1 MKSPARSS
9 SSLPGPTITFSGR
22 DPSCSNLKLEIKIC
36 FHSTIKDMLVQRGLK
51 QLACTISQSA
61 HPMAGRLKHLLP
73 NWAQVTQDQWVLNTV
88 QGYSIDFMGVPIQ
101 ETRPRMGISSVS
113 EQSLIQ
119 EEIQKMLLK
128 GAIIELSQTE
138 AAQGFFSSLF
148 LVPKKDGG
156 MRPVIN
162 LKQLNKFIPP
172 HHFEFKME
180 GMHTVKD
187 LLKKGDWLTKVDLRD
202 AYFTIPIHKKD
213 RLFLRFSAQNRH
225 YQFTCLP
232 FGLSCA
238 PWVFTKTHKPALTLL
253 RELGV
258 RLVAYIDNILVMHG
272 GDRATGKRPHPG
284 PDPSSVKPG
293 LHCPSRENGPNSIS
307 GNRVPGSTSQFQDHG
322 FATPRSKDKEVTPR
336 NNKAPEN

>member
-172 HHFEFKME
+172 HQLRIQDGGNAYRE
-180 GMHTVKD
+180 GSVEE
-187 LLKKGDWLTKVDLRD
+187 G
-202 AYFTIPIHKKD
+202 
-213 RLFLRFSAQNRH
+213 
-225 YQFTCLP
+225 
-232 FGLSCA
+232 
-238 PWVFTKTHKPALTLL
+238 
-253 RELGV
+253 
-258 RLVAYIDNILVMHG
+258 RLVDKGGSEGCVFHHPNPQEGQAVPQVLSPESSLSIHMPAVRPLVRSLG
-272 GDRATGKRPHPG
+272 LYQ
-284 PDPSSVKPG
+284 DP
-293 LHCPSRENGPNSIS
+293 
-307 GNRVPGSTSQFQDHG
+307 
-322 FATPRSKDKEVTPR
+322 
-336 NNKAPEN
+336 